1 MHECYIFSSVHAYI
15 VICLTYVSTSE
26 ELVSNCLYSTPLT
39 GPLGQDAHPLHVSVR
54 PKEVQVFLLYCVH
67 RTNHFRYKD
76 VLQLADFLYKCGG
89 IQCKFDGYDRS
100 NPAPPNWSLWVEKMI
115 CESDYVLMV
124 CSEALL
130 NALQSSS
137 HEFVSMQRGKFY
149 ADAIAN
155 IVRAPKFIPIFLNA
169 RECLDWVPMSLQ
181 AATSYELKVEEL
193 CNEMGNTEGVSLRI
207 FNKRLEEHLH
217 NEKYKGIASLVAQLR
232 KEPLTVTPP
241 QTPEVASTPCSSI
254 QSSKPFPKPGN
265 TMHAVVCPRANNHL
279 HSRCPSCLAN
289 NITYGFVPLNLY

>member
-1 MHECYIFSSVHAYI
+1 M
-15 VICLTYVSTSE
+15 
-26 ELVSNCLYSTPLT
+26 
-39 GPLGQDAHPLHVSVR
+39 
-54 PKEVQVFLLYCVH
+54 H
-67 RTNHFRYKD
+67 RTNRFRYED
-76 VLQLADFLYKCGG
+76 VLQLADLLYKCGG

-100 NPAPPNWSLWVEKMI
+100 NPAPPNWSLWTEKMI
-115 CESDYVLMV
+115 RESDYVLMV

-137 HEFVSMQRGKFY
+137 HEFVPMKRGKFF
-149 ADAIAN
+149 ADAIVN
-155 IVRAPKFIPIFLNA
+155 TVRAPKFIPIFLNA

-217 NEKYKGIASLVAQLR
+217 NEKYEGIASLVAQLR

-241 QTPEVASTPCSSI
+241 QTPEVVSTPCSSI
-254 QSSKPFPKPGN
+254 QSSKPFPKPAGN

-289 NITYGFVPLNLY
+289 NITYGFVPLNLC